1 MRKLIFVLILISF
14 VILYSNNYDALYTFN
29 EIDNNIFDN
38 YVVKFNDCDLNTFNF
53 LDKLDYL
60 NGKDFKILEITP
72 VNIIDKTYYFY
83 SSDLDSILNKFK
95 NEYIN
100 SFIENDKYTTNV
112 CIKEM
117 KINTSNYILNELNNY
132 VSLTY

>member
-29 EIDNNIFDN
+29 EINNNIFDN

>member
-1 MRKLIFVLILISF
+1 MRKLIFVLILILF
-14 VILYSNNYDALYTFN
+14 IIIYSNNYDALYTFN

-95 NEYIN
+95 NDYIN